1 MSETGFTIN
10 GMDDFKRNLVDVLET
25 YTDTSEKHL
34 KRIGNKLKRTAK
46 ENTPESPYEHKK
58 KLKKSWKSKVEG
70 LDGKDLEYKLRNAAP
85 HYHLVE
91 RGHVQKTPGGRIT
104 GFVQGKHFF
113 DKAFKEFEQ
122 SGFTEKEIERFMK
135 DTKKKVERQ

>member
-1 MSETGFTIN
+1 MSETGFKIE
-10 GMDDFKRNLVDVLET
+10 GMDDFKRNLNEVLET

-34 KRIGNKLKRTAK
+34 KRIGNKLKKTAK
-46 ENTPESPYEHKK
+46 DRTPSSPYEHRK

-70 LDGKDLEYKLRNAAP
+70 LEDLEYKLRNASP

-91 RGHVQKTPGGRIT
+91 RGHVQKTPGGRVT
-104 GFVQGKHFF
+104 GFVQGRHFF
-113 DKAFKEFEQ
+113 DLAFKEFEQ